1 MSKETDKPNEPQNE
15 AQDRPTAQA
24 PTNMIAVG
32 ASAGGLQAIRRF
44 ISELTELPDTAV
56 VIIQHLSG
64 EHISLMDQLIERY
77 TKVKVKFAEPGPIE
91 ANTIYL
97 NNGTFNISVK
107 DGQFVSVDRYKT
119 DYDYYFP
126 INLFFTSVAHEYGAH
141 AAGIILTGTG
151 TDGSEGIM
159 AIKEFGGIV
168 MIQDPEQSEFNGMPE
183 AALKQGVH
191 DFVLPLKELGE
202 HVQRMFSSSLV
213 RMASATERKDSISD
227 LGDQEFER
235 YVNRILVHIKSV
247 TRMNFLSYKRST
259 IHRQIIKHIFLTN
272 SSGIKEYYEKILQDT
287 EEVKDL
293 AQGFLIRVTRF
304 FRDEKVWKALE
315 KNVVPELIERGKNK
329 PLRIFSAATSTG
341 DEAYSLAIL
350 LKEAS
355 EKAKIDL
362 DFKIFATDL
371 DSEAI
376 AIANRGVYSSPAL
389 EELPEKLKEKYF
401 THLENDTYSLD
412 PSLRDHILFARHD
425 LLKDPPFIHLD
436 LVLCRNLFIYLQQDE
451 QVALLSRFH
460 FGLDDNSF
468 LLLGRTESIA
478 GAARH
483 LFDPVDEQNRI
494 FRKRHTRNRVLYLK
508 NDDTYSSK
516 EDVGAKSYLSLA
528 RKKLPGDLP
537 TTMKATQFGE
547 SSRLFMHYSEIL
559 LNKISKP
566 AMLIDENYHIL
577 FMAGDISDLVRMQ
590 QGMPDNSVESTVH
603 KSLVSIFKD
612 GVQSCLEKNKPVQY
626 ESVVI
631 AEKENKVLTLTFAPD
646 NSALLDTSIAVMFLD
661 SSLPAEHVKD
671 ALNISPKEIE
681 LRKIQVLENELS
693 RTKLNLQST
702 VEELETTNEELQ
714 ASNEELLA
722 ANEELQS
729 ANEELQSVNEE
740 LYSVNTEIQE
750 KMVELSNLHSDIDSM
765 IQSTNLGVLFLDSEL
780 HVRKITPSA
789 KDQFNFTEADEG
801 RELKDFTKN
810 FELLSLMEDIERS
823 RKDVVTI
830 EHKIFNNKLKA
841 EFILRISPYR
851 RIVMSKQVIEGVVLA
866 FIDLSPGFNDT
877 I

>member
-1 MSKETDKPNEPQNE
+1 MAKKKEEIKKTEEQEVQQPIQ
-15 AQDRPTAQA
+15 T

-213 RMASATERKDSISD
+213 RIASVTERKDSVND

-235 YVNRILVHIKSV
+235 YVNRILVHIKFL

-259 IHRQIIKHIFLTN
+259 INRQIIKRIFLTN
-272 SSGIKEYYEKILQDT
+272 SSGIKEYYEKILNDPD
-287 EEVKDL
+287 EVKDL

-315 KNVVPELIERGKNK
+315 KSVVPELIERGKTK

-355 EKAKIDL
+355 EKAKVDI

-376 AIANRGVYSSPAL
+376 SIANRGFYGSPAL

-401 THLENDTYSLD
+401 TPLENDTWSLD

-436 LVLCRNLFIYLQQDE
+436 LVLCRNLFIYLQEDDR
-451 QVALLSRFH
+451 VSLLSRFH

-478 GAARH
+478 SAARH
-483 LFDPVDEQNRI
+483 LFDPLDEQNRI
-494 FRKRHTRNRVLYLK
+494 FKKRHTRNRVLYLK
-508 NDDTYSSK
+508 ND
-516 EDVGAKSYLSLA
+516 ESYQPQESAARSVLPKPITKIKGELS
-528 RKKLPGDLP
+528 
-537 TTMKATQFGE
+537 TMKDTQYGE

-566 AMLIDENYHIL
+566 AMLIDENFNIL

-590 QGMPDNSVESTVH
+590 QGMPDNSVENTVH

-631 AEKENKVLTLTFAPD
+631 AEKENKVLSLTFTPD

-661 SSLPAEHVKD
+661 SSLPAAMVED

-681 LRKIQVLENELS
+681 LRKIKVLENELS

-740 LYSVNTEIQE
+740 LYSVNTELQE

-789 KDQFNFTEADEG
+789 IDQFNFTEADEG
-801 RELKDFTKN
+801 RQLKDFTKN
-810 FELLSLMEDIERS
+810 FELPSLMEDIDRS
-823 RKDVVTI
+823 RKEVVTV
-830 EHKIFNNKLKA
+830 EHKIHNNKLNA

-851 RIVMSKQVIEGVVLA
+851 RIVMNKQVIEGVVLA
-866 FIDLSPGFNDT
+866 FIDLSPGLIKSN
-877 I
+877 

>member
-1 MSKETDKPNEPQNE
+1 MAKKKEEIKKTEEQEVQQPIQ
-15 AQDRPTAQA
+15 T

-213 RMASATERKDSISD
+213 RIASVTERKDSVND

-235 YVNRILVHIKSV
+235 YVNRILVHIKFL

-259 IHRQIIKHIFLTN
+259 INRQIIKRIFLTN
-272 SSGIKEYYEKILQDT
+272 SSGIKEYYEKILNDPD
-287 EEVKDL
+287 EVKDL

-315 KNVVPELIERGKNK
+315 KSVVPELIERGKTK

-355 EKAKIDL
+355 EKAKVDI

-376 AIANRGVYSSPAL
+376 SIANRGFYGSPAL

-401 THLENDTYSLD
+401 TPLENDTWSLD

-436 LVLCRNLFIYLQQDE
+436 LVLCRNLFIYLQEDDR
-451 QVALLSRFH
+451 VSLLSRFH

-478 GAARH
+478 SAARH
-483 LFDPVDEQNRI
+483 LFDPLDEQNRI
-494 FRKRHTRNRVLYLK
+494 FKKRHTRNRVLYLK
-508 NDDTYSSK
+508 ND
-516 EDVGAKSYLSLA
+516 ESYQPQESAARSVLPKPITKIKGELS
-528 RKKLPGDLP
+528 
-537 TTMKATQFGE
+537 TMKDTQYGE
-547 SSRLFMHYSEIL
+547 SSRLFMHYSKIL

-566 AMLIDENYHIL
+566 AMLIDENFNIL

-590 QGMPDNSVESTVH
+590 QGMPDNSVENTVH

-631 AEKENKVLTLTFAPD
+631 AEKENKVLSLTFTPD

-661 SSLPAEHVKD
+661 SSLPAAMVED

-681 LRKIQVLENELS
+681 LRKIKVLENELS

-740 LYSVNTEIQE
+740 LYSVNTELQE

-789 KDQFNFTEADEG
+789 IDQFNFTEADEG
-801 RELKDFTKN
+801 RQLKDFTKN
-810 FELLSLMEDIERS
+810 FELPSLMEDIDRS
-823 RKDVVTI
+823 RKEVVTV
-830 EHKIFNNKLKA
+830 EHKIHNNKLNA
-841 EFILRISPYR
+841 EYILRISPYR
-851 RIVMSKQVIEGVVLA
+851 RIVMNKQVIEGVVLA
-866 FIDLSPGFNDT
+866 FIDLSPGLIKSN
-877 I
+877 

>member
-1 MSKETDKPNEPQNE
+1 MAKKKEEIKKTEEQEVQQPIQ
-15 AQDRPTAQA
+15 T

-213 RMASATERKDSISD
+213 RIASVTERKDSVND

-235 YVNRILVHIKSV
+235 YVNRILVHIKFL

-259 IHRQIIKHIFLTN
+259 INRQIIKRIFLTN
-272 SSGIKEYYEKILQDT
+272 SSGIKEYYEKILNDPD
-287 EEVKDL
+287 EVKDL

-315 KNVVPELIERGKNK
+315 KSVVPELIERGKTK

-355 EKAKIDL
+355 EKAKVDI

-376 AIANRGVYSSPAL
+376 SIANRGVYGSPAL
-389 EELPEKLKEKYF
+389 EELPQKLKEKYF
-401 THLENDTYSLD
+401 TPLENDTWSLD

-436 LVLCRNLFIYLQQDE
+436 LVLCRNLFIYLQEDDR
-451 QVALLSRFH
+451 VSLLSRFH

-478 GAARH
+478 SAARH
-483 LFDPVDEQNRI
+483 LFDPLDEQNRI
-494 FRKRHTRNRVLYLK
+494 FKKRHTRNRVLYLK
-508 NDDTYSSK
+508 ND
-516 EDVGAKSYLSLA
+516 ESYQPQESAARSVLPKPITKIKGELS
-528 RKKLPGDLP
+528 
-537 TTMKATQFGE
+537 TMKDTQYGE

-566 AMLIDENYHIL
+566 AMLIDENFNIL

-590 QGMPDNSVESTVH
+590 QGMPDNSVENTVH

-631 AEKENKVLTLTFAPD
+631 AEKENKVLSLTFTPD

-661 SSLPAEHVKD
+661 SSLPAAMVED

-810 FELLSLMEDIERS
+810 FELLSLMEDIDRS
-823 RKDVVTI
+823 RKEVVTV
-830 EHKIFNNKLKA
+830 EHKIHNNKLNA

-851 RIVMSKQVIEGVVLA
+851 RIVMNKQVIEGVVLA
-866 FIDLSPGFNDT
+866 FIDLSPGLIKSN
-877 I
+877 

>member
-1 MSKETDKPNEPQNE
+1 MAKKKEEIKKTEEQEVQQPIQ
-15 AQDRPTAQA
+15 T

-213 RMASATERKDSISD
+213 RIASVTERKDSVND

-235 YVNRILVHIKSV
+235 YVNRILVHIKSL

-259 IHRQIIKHIFLTN
+259 INRQIIKRIFLTN
-272 SSGIKEYYEKILQDT
+272 SSGIKEYYEKILNDPD
-287 EEVKDL
+287 EVKDL

-315 KNVVPELIERGKNK
+315 KSVVPELIERGKTK

-355 EKAKIDL
+355 EKAKVDI

-376 AIANRGVYSSPAL
+376 SIANRGVYGSPAL
-389 EELPEKLKEKYF
+389 EELPQKLKEKYF
-401 THLENDTYSLD
+401 TPLENDTWSLD

-436 LVLCRNLFIYLQQDE
+436 LVLCRNLFIYLQEDDR
-451 QVALLSRFH
+451 VSLLSRFH

-478 GAARH
+478 SAARH
-483 LFDPVDEQNRI
+483 LFDPLDEQNRI
-494 FRKRHTRNRVLYLK
+494 FKKRHTRNRVLYLK
-508 NDDTYSSK
+508 ND
-516 EDVGAKSYLSLA
+516 ESYQPQESAARSVLPKPITKIKGELS
-528 RKKLPGDLP
+528 
-537 TTMKATQFGE
+537 TMKDTQYGE

-566 AMLIDENYHIL
+566 AMLIDENFNIL

-590 QGMPDNSVESTVH
+590 QGMPDNSVENTVH

-631 AEKENKVLTLTFAPD
+631 AEKENKVLTLTFTPD

-661 SSLPAEHVKD
+661 SSLPAAMVED

-740 LYSVNTEIQE
+740 LYSVNTELQE

-789 KDQFNFTEADEG
+789 IDQFNFTEADEG

-810 FELLSLMEDIERS
+810 FELPSLMEDIDRS
-823 RKDVVTI
+823 RKEVVTV
-830 EHKIFNNKLKA
+830 EHKIHNNKLNA

-851 RIVMSKQVIEGVVLA
+851 RIVMNKQVIEGVVLA
-866 FIDLSPGFNDT
+866 FIDLSPGFNQE
-877 I
+877 

>member
-1 MSKETDKPNEPQNE
+1 MAKKKEEIKKTEEQEVQQPIQ
-15 AQDRPTAQA
+15 T

-213 RMASATERKDSISD
+213 RIASVTERKDSVND

-235 YVNRILVHIKSV
+235 YVNRILVHIKFL

-259 IHRQIIKHIFLTN
+259 INRQIIKRIFLTN
-272 SSGIKEYYEKILQDT
+272 SSGIKEYYEKILNDPD
-287 EEVKDL
+287 EVKDL

-315 KNVVPELIERGKNK
+315 KSVVPELIERGKTK

-355 EKAKIDL
+355 EKAKVDI

-376 AIANRGVYSSPAL
+376 SIANRGVYGSPAL
-389 EELPEKLKEKYF
+389 EELPQKLKEKYF
-401 THLENDTYSLD
+401 TPLENDTWSLD

-436 LVLCRNLFIYLQQDE
+436 LVLCRNLFIYLQEDDR
-451 QVALLSRFH
+451 VSLLSRFH

-478 GAARH
+478 SAARH
-483 LFDPVDEQNRI
+483 LFDPLDEQNRI
-494 FRKRHTRNRVLYLK
+494 FKKRHTRNRVLYLK
-508 NDDTYSSK
+508 ND
-516 EDVGAKSYLSLA
+516 ESYQPQESAARSVLPKPITKIKGELS
-528 RKKLPGDLP
+528 
-537 TTMKATQFGE
+537 TMKDTQYGE

-566 AMLIDENYHIL
+566 AMLIDENFNIL

-590 QGMPDNSVESTVH
+590 QGMPDNSVENTVH

-631 AEKENKVLTLTFAPD
+631 AEKENKVLSLTFTPD

-661 SSLPAEHVKD
+661 SSLPAAMVED

-740 LYSVNTEIQE
+740 LYSVNTELQE

-789 KDQFNFTEADEG
+789 IDQFNFTEADEG

-810 FELLSLMEDIERS
+810 FELPSLMEDIDRS
-823 RKDVVTI
+823 RKEVVTV
-830 EHKIFNNKLKA
+830 EHKIHNNKLNA

-851 RIVMSKQVIEGVVLA
+851 RIVMNKQVIEGVVLA
-866 FIDLSPGFNDT
+866 FIDLSPGLIKSN
-877 I
+877 

>member
-1 MSKETDKPNEPQNE
+1 MAKKKEEIKKTEEQEVQQPIQ
-15 AQDRPTAQA
+15 T

-213 RMASATERKDSISD
+213 RIASVTERKDSVND

-235 YVNRILVHIKSV
+235 YVNRILVHIKFL

-259 IHRQIIKHIFLTN
+259 INRQIIKRIFLTN
-272 SSGIKEYYEKILQDT
+272 SSGIKEYYEKILNDPD
-287 EEVKDL
+287 EVKDL

-315 KNVVPELIERGKNK
+315 KSVVPELIERGKTK

-355 EKAKIDL
+355 EKAKVDI

-376 AIANRGVYSSPAL
+376 SIANRGFYGSPAL

-401 THLENDTYSLD
+401 TPLENDTWSLD

-436 LVLCRNLFIYLQQDE
+436 LVLCRNLFIYLQEDDR
-451 QVALLSRFH
+451 VSLLSRFH

-478 GAARH
+478 SAARH
-483 LFDPVDEQNRI
+483 LFDPLDEQNRI
-494 FRKRHTRNRVLYLK
+494 FKKRHTRNRVLYLK
-508 NDDTYSSK
+508 ND
-516 EDVGAKSYLSLA
+516 ESYQPQESAARSVLPKPITKIKGELS
-528 RKKLPGDLP
+528 
-537 TTMKATQFGE
+537 TMKDTQYGE

-566 AMLIDENYHIL
+566 AMLIDENFNIL

-590 QGMPDNSVESTVH
+590 QGMPDNSVENTVH

-631 AEKENKVLTLTFAPD
+631 AEKENKVLSLTFTPD

-661 SSLPAEHVKD
+661 SSLPAAMVED

-740 LYSVNTEIQE
+740 LYSVNTELQE

-789 KDQFNFTEADEG
+789 IDQFNFTEADEG
-801 RELKDFTKN
+801 RQLKDFTKN
-810 FELLSLMEDIERS
+810 FELPSLMEDIDRS
-823 RKDVVTI
+823 RKEVVTV
-830 EHKIFNNKLKA
+830 EHKIHNNKLNA

-851 RIVMSKQVIEGVVLA
+851 RIVMNKQVIEGVVLA
-866 FIDLSPGFNDT
+866 FIDLSPGLIKSN
-877 I
+877 

>member
-1 MSKETDKPNEPQNE
+1 MAKKKEEIKKTEEQEVQQPIQ
-15 AQDRPTAQA
+15 T

-213 RMASATERKDSISD
+213 RIASVTERKDSVND

-235 YVNRILVHIKSV
+235 YVNRILVHIKFL

-259 IHRQIIKHIFLTN
+259 INRQIIKRIFLTN
-272 SSGIKEYYEKILQDT
+272 SSGIKEYYEKILNDPD
-287 EEVKDL
+287 EVKDL

-315 KNVVPELIERGKNK
+315 KSVVPELIERGKTK

-355 EKAKIDL
+355 EKAKVDI

-376 AIANRGVYSSPAL
+376 SIANRGVYGSPAL
-389 EELPEKLKEKYF
+389 EELPQKLKEKYF
-401 THLENDTYSLD
+401 TPLENDTWSLD

-436 LVLCRNLFIYLQQDE
+436 LVLCRNLFIYLQEDDR
-451 QVALLSRFH
+451 VSLLSRFH

-478 GAARH
+478 SAARH
-483 LFDPVDEQNRI
+483 LFDPLDEQNRI
-494 FRKRHTRNRVLYLK
+494 FKKRHTRNRVLYLK
-508 NDDTYSSK
+508 ND
-516 EDVGAKSYLSLA
+516 ESYQPQESAARSVLPKPITKIKGELS
-528 RKKLPGDLP
+528 
-537 TTMKATQFGE
+537 TMKDTQYGE

-566 AMLIDENYHIL
+566 AMLIDENFNIL

-590 QGMPDNSVESTVH
+590 QGMPDNSVENTVH

-631 AEKENKVLTLTFAPD
+631 AEKENKVLSLTFTPD

-661 SSLPAEHVKD
+661 SSLPAAMVED

-681 LRKIQVLENELS
+681 LRKIKVLENELS

-740 LYSVNTEIQE
+740 LYSVNTELQE

-810 FELLSLMEDIERS
+810 FELPSLMEDIDRS
-823 RKDVVTI
+823 RKEVVTV
-830 EHKIFNNKLKA
+830 EHKIHNNKLNA

-851 RIVMSKQVIEGVVLA
+851 RIVMNKQVIEGVVLA
-866 FIDLSPGFNDT
+866 FIDLSPGLIKSN
-877 I
+877 

>member
-1 MSKETDKPNEPQNE
+1 MAKKKEEIKKTEEQEVQQPIQ
-15 AQDRPTAQA
+15 T

-213 RMASATERKDSISD
+213 RIASVTERKDSVND

-235 YVNRILVHIKSV
+235 YVNRILVHIKFL

-259 IHRQIIKHIFLTN
+259 INRQIIKRIFLTN
-272 SSGIKEYYEKILQDT
+272 SSGIKEYYEKILNDPD
-287 EEVKDL
+287 EVKDL

-315 KNVVPELIERGKNK
+315 KSVVPELIERGKTK

-355 EKAKIDL
+355 EKAKVDI

-376 AIANRGVYSSPAL
+376 SIANRGVYGSPAL
-389 EELPEKLKEKYF
+389 EELPQKLKEKYF
-401 THLENDTYSLD
+401 TPLENDTWSLD

-436 LVLCRNLFIYLQQDE
+436 LVLCRNLFIYLQEDDR
-451 QVALLSRFH
+451 VSLLSRFH

-478 GAARH
+478 SAARH
-483 LFDPVDEQNRI
+483 LFDPLDEQNRI
-494 FRKRHTRNRVLYLK
+494 FKKRHTRNRVLYLK
-508 NDDTYSSK
+508 ND
-516 EDVGAKSYLSLA
+516 ESYQPQESAARSVLPKPITKIKGELS
-528 RKKLPGDLP
+528 
-537 TTMKATQFGE
+537 TMKDTQYGE

-566 AMLIDENYHIL
+566 AMLIDENFNIL

-590 QGMPDNSVESTVH
+590 QGMPDNSVENTVH

-631 AEKENKVLTLTFAPD
+631 AEKENKVLSLTFTPD

-661 SSLPAEHVKD
+661 SSLPAAMVED

-740 LYSVNTEIQE
+740 LYSVNTELQE

-789 KDQFNFTEADEG
+789 IDQFNFTEADEG

-810 FELLSLMEDIERS
+810 FELPSLMEDIDRS
-823 RKDVVTI
+823 RKEVVTV
-830 EHKIFNNKLKA
+830 EHKIHNNKLNA

-851 RIVMSKQVIEGVVLA
+851 RIVMNKQVIEGVVLA
-866 FIDLSPGFNDT
+866 FIDLSPGFNQE
-877 I
+877 

>member
-1 MSKETDKPNEPQNE
+1 M
-15 AQDRPTAQA
+15 
-24 PTNMIAVG
+24 
-32 ASAGGLQAIRRF
+32 
-44 ISELTELPDTAV
+44 
-56 VIIQHLSG
+56 
-64 EHISLMDQLIERY
+64 
-77 TKVKVKFAEPGPIE
+77 
-91 ANTIYL
+91 
-97 NNGTFNISVK
+97 NNGTFNISVN
-107 DGQFVSVDRYKT
+107 DGKFVNVDRYKT

-141 AAGIILTGTG
+141 AAGVILTGTG

-213 RMASATERKDSISD
+213 RIASATERKDSVTDI
-227 LGDQEFER
+227 GDQEFER
-235 YVNRILVHIKSV
+235 YVNRILVHIKSL

-272 SSGIKEYYEKILQDT
+272 SSGIKEYYEKILHDPD
-287 EEVKDL
+287 EVKDL

-315 KNVVPELIERGKNK
+315 KSVVPELIERGKTK

-355 EKAKIDL
+355 EKAKVDI

-376 AIANRGVYSSPAL
+376 SIANEGVYGSPAL
-389 EELPEKLKEKYF
+389 EELPERLKEKYF
-401 THLENDTYSLD
+401 THLENDTWSLD

-478 GAARH
+478 SHARH
-483 LFDPVDEQNRI
+483 LFDPLDEQNRI
-494 FRKRHTRNRVLYLK
+494 FKKRHTRNRVLFLK
-508 NDDTYSSK
+508 NDDTYQPEERASSSVLPQPLTK
-516 EDVGAKSYLSLA
+516 FKRELS
-528 RKKLPGDLP
+528 
-537 TTMKATQFGE
+537 TMKVTQYGE
-547 SSRLFMHYSEIL
+547 NSRLFIHYSEIL

-566 AMLIDENYHIL
+566 AMLIDENFNIL
-577 FMAGDISDLVRMQ
+577 FMAGDISDLVKMQ
-590 QGMPDNSVESTVH
+590 QGVPDNSVENTVH
-603 KSLVSIFKD
+603 KSLVSILKD
-612 GVQSCLEKNKPVQY
+612 GVQSCLEKNQPVQY

-631 AEKENKVLTLTFAPD
+631 AEKENKVLTLTFTPD
-646 NSALLDTSIAVMFLD
+646 NSSLLDTSIAVMFLD
-661 SSLPAEHVKD
+661 SSLPAEMVKD
-671 ALNISPKEIE
+671 TLNISPKEIE

-780 HVRKITPSA
+780 RVRQITPSA
-789 KDQFNFTEADEG
+789 KDQFNFKEADEG
-801 RELKDFTKN
+801 RELNDFTKN
-810 FELLSLMEDIERS
+810 FELPSLMEDIDRS
-823 RKDVVTI
+823 RKEVVTV
-830 EHKIFNNKLKA
+830 EHKIHNNKLNA
-841 EFILRISPYR
+841 EFLLRISPYR
-851 RIVMSKQVIEGVVLA
+851 RIVMNKQVIEGVVLA
-866 FIDLSPGFNDT
+866 FIDLSPEFNQE
-877 I
+877 

>member
-1 MSKETDKPNEPQNE
+1 MAKKKEEIKKTEEQEVQQPIQ
-15 AQDRPTAQA
+15 T

-213 RMASATERKDSISD
+213 RIASVTERKDSVND

-235 YVNRILVHIKSV
+235 YVNRILVHIKFL

-259 IHRQIIKHIFLTN
+259 INRQIIKRIFLTN
-272 SSGIKEYYEKILQDT
+272 SSGIKEYYEKILNDPD
-287 EEVKDL
+287 EVKDL

-315 KNVVPELIERGKNK
+315 KSVVPELIERGKTK

-355 EKAKIDL
+355 EKAKVDI

-376 AIANRGVYSSPAL
+376 SIANRGFYGSPAL

-401 THLENDTYSLD
+401 TPLENDTWSLD

-436 LVLCRNLFIYLQQDE
+436 LVLCRNLFIYLQEDDR
-451 QVALLSRFH
+451 VSLLSRFH

-478 GAARH
+478 SAARH
-483 LFDPVDEQNRI
+483 LFDPLDEQNRI
-494 FRKRHTRNRVLYLK
+494 FKKRHTRNRVLYLK
-508 NDDTYSSK
+508 ND
-516 EDVGAKSYLSLA
+516 ESYQPQESAARSVLPKPITKIKGELS
-528 RKKLPGDLP
+528 
-537 TTMKATQFGE
+537 TMKDTQYGE

-566 AMLIDENYHIL
+566 AMLIDENFNIL

-590 QGMPDNSVESTVH
+590 QGMPDNSVGNTVH

-631 AEKENKVLTLTFAPD
+631 AEKENKVLSLTFTPD

-661 SSLPAEHVKD
+661 SSLPAAMVED

-740 LYSVNTEIQE
+740 LYSVNTELQE

-789 KDQFNFTEADEG
+789 IDQFNFTEADEG
-801 RELKDFTKN
+801 RQLKDFTKN
-810 FELLSLMEDIERS
+810 FELPSLMEDIDRS
-823 RKDVVTI
+823 RKEVVTV
-830 EHKIFNNKLKA
+830 EHKIHNNKLNA

-851 RIVMSKQVIEGVVLA
+851 RIVMNKQVIEGVVLA
-866 FIDLSPGFNDT
+866 FIDLSPGLIKSN
-877 I
+877 

>member
-1 MSKETDKPNEPQNE
+1 MAKKKEEIKKTEEQEVQQPIQ
-15 AQDRPTAQA
+15 T

-213 RMASATERKDSISD
+213 RIASVTERKDSVND

-235 YVNRILVHIKSV
+235 YVNRILVHIKFL

-259 IHRQIIKHIFLTN
+259 INRQIIKRIFLTN
-272 SSGIKEYYEKILQDT
+272 SSGIKEYYEKILNDPD
-287 EEVKDL
+287 EVKDL

-315 KNVVPELIERGKNK
+315 KSVVPELIERGKTK

-355 EKAKIDL
+355 EKAKVDI

-376 AIANRGVYSSPAL
+376 SIANRGFYGSPAL

-401 THLENDTYSLD
+401 TPLENDTWSLD

-436 LVLCRNLFIYLQQDE
+436 LVLCRNLFIYLQEDDR
-451 QVALLSRFH
+451 VSLLSRFH

-478 GAARH
+478 SAARH
-483 LFDPVDEQNRI
+483 LFDPLDEQNRI
-494 FRKRHTRNRVLYLK
+494 FKKRHTRNRVLYLK
-508 NDDTYSSK
+508 ND
-516 EDVGAKSYLSLA
+516 ESYQPQESAARSVLPKPITKIKGELS
-528 RKKLPGDLP
+528 
-537 TTMKATQFGE
+537 TMKDTQYGE

-566 AMLIDENYHIL
+566 AMLIDENFNIL

-590 QGMPDNSVESTVH
+590 QGMPDNSVGNTVH

-631 AEKENKVLTLTFAPD
+631 AEKENKVLSLTFTPD

-661 SSLPAEHVKD
+661 SSLPAAMVED

-740 LYSVNTEIQE
+740 LYSVNTELQE

-789 KDQFNFTEADEG
+789 IDQFNFTEADEG
-801 RELKDFTKN
+801 RQLKDFTKN
-810 FELLSLMEDIERS
+810 FELPSLMEDIDRS
-823 RKDVVTI
+823 RKEVVTV
-830 EHKIFNNKLKA
+830 EHKIHNNKLNA
-841 EFILRISPYR
+841 EYILRISPYR
-851 RIVMSKQVIEGVVLA
+851 RIVMNKQVIEGVVLA
-866 FIDLSPGFNDT
+866 FIDLSPGLIKSN
-877 I
+877 

>member
-1 MSKETDKPNEPQNE
+1 MAKKKEDSKKVEQFAGEQPV
-15 AQDRPTAQA
+15 QA

-213 RMASATERKDSISD
+213 RIASATERRDSVTD

-235 YVNRILVHIKSV
+235 YVNRILVHIKSL

-272 SSGIKEYYEKILQDT
+272 SSGIKEYYEKILHDPD
-287 EEVKDL
+287 EVKDL

-315 KNVVPELIERGKNK
+315 KTVVPELIERGKTK

-355 EKAKIDL
+355 EKAKVDL

-376 AIANRGVYSSPAL
+376 SIANRGVYGSPAL

-401 THLENDTYSLD
+401 THLENDTWSLD

-460 FGLDDNSF
+460 FGLDDSSF

-478 GAARH
+478 SAARH
-483 LFDPVDEQNRI
+483 LFDPLDEQNRI
-494 FRKRHTRNRVLYLK
+494 FKKRHTRNRVLYLK
-508 NDDTYSSK
+508 NDESYQPQ
-516 EDVGAKSYLSLA
+516 EGAA
-528 RKKLPGDLP
+528 RSVLPKP
-537 TTMKATQFGE
+537 TTKLKGELSTMKVTQYGE

-566 AMLIDENYHIL
+566 AMLIDENFNIL
-577 FMAGDISDLVRMQ
+577 FMAGDISDLVKMQ
-590 QGMPDNSVESTVH
+590 QGMPDNSVENTVH

-661 SSLPAEHVKD
+661 SSLPAEMVKD

-810 FELLSLMEDIERS
+810 FELPSLMEDIDRS

-830 EHKIFNNKLKA
+830 EHKIHNNKLNA

-851 RIVMSKQVIEGVVLA
+851 RIVMNKQVIEGVVLA
-866 FIDLSPGFNDT
+866 FIDLSPGFNQE
-877 I
+877 

>member
-1 MSKETDKPNEPQNE
+1 MAKKKEEIKKTEEQEVQQPIQ
-15 AQDRPTAQA
+15 T

-213 RMASATERKDSISD
+213 RIASVTERKDSVND

-235 YVNRILVHIKSV
+235 YVNRILVHIKFL

-259 IHRQIIKHIFLTN
+259 INRQIIKRIFLTN
-272 SSGIKEYYEKILQDT
+272 SSGIKEYYEKILNDPD
-287 EEVKDL
+287 EVKDL

-315 KNVVPELIERGKNK
+315 KSVVPELIERGKTK

-355 EKAKIDL
+355 EKAKVDI

-376 AIANRGVYSSPAL
+376 SIANRGFYGSPAL

-401 THLENDTYSLD
+401 TPLENDTWSLD

-436 LVLCRNLFIYLQQDE
+436 LVLCRNLFIYLQEDDR
-451 QVALLSRFH
+451 VSLLSRFH

-478 GAARH
+478 SAARH
-483 LFDPVDEQNRI
+483 LFDPLDEQNRI
-494 FRKRHTRNRVLYLK
+494 FKKRHTRNRVLYLK
-508 NDDTYSSK
+508 ND
-516 EDVGAKSYLSLA
+516 ESYQPQESAARSVLPKPITKIKGELS
-528 RKKLPGDLP
+528 
-537 TTMKATQFGE
+537 TMKDTQYGE

-566 AMLIDENYHIL
+566 AMLIDENFNIL

-590 QGMPDNSVESTVH
+590 QGMPDNSVENTVH

-631 AEKENKVLTLTFAPD
+631 AEKENKVLSLTFTPD

-661 SSLPAEHVKD
+661 SSLPAAMVED

-740 LYSVNTEIQE
+740 LYSVNTELQE

-789 KDQFNFTEADEG
+789 IDQFNFTEADEG
-801 RELKDFTKN
+801 RQLKDFTKN
-810 FELLSLMEDIERS
+810 FELPSLMEDIDRS
-823 RKDVVTI
+823 RKEVVTV
-830 EHKIFNNKLKA
+830 EHKIHNNKLNA
-841 EFILRISPYR
+841 EYILRISPYR
-851 RIVMSKQVIEGVVLA
+851 RIVMNKQVIEGVVLA
-866 FIDLSPGFNDT
+866 FIDLSPGLIKSN
-877 I
+877 

>member
-1 MSKETDKPNEPQNE
+1 MAQKEEEIKKEDVPEISTPIQP
-15 AQDRPTAQA
+15 

-44 ISELTELPDTAV
+44 ITELTELPDTSV

-91 ANTIYL
+91 PNTIYL

-141 AAGIILTGTG
+141 AAGVILTGTG

-191 DFVLPLKELGE
+191 DFILPLKELGE

-213 RMASATERKDSISD
+213 RIASATERKNAATD

-235 YVNRILVHIKSV
+235 YVNRILVHIKLV

-272 SSGIKEYYEKILQDT
+272 SAGIKDYYEKILQDQD
-287 EEVKDL
+287 EVKDL

-315 KNVVPELIERGKNK
+315 KSIVPELIERGRNK

-355 EKAKIDL
+355 EKAKVEL

-376 AIANRGVYSSPAL
+376 SIANRGIYGGPAL
-389 EELPEKLKEKYF
+389 EELPAKLKKKYF
-401 THLENDTYSLD
+401 TPLENGTYSLD

-436 LVLCRNLFIYLQQDE
+436 LVLCRNLFIYLQQEE

-460 FGLDDNSF
+460 FGLDDDSF

-478 GAARH
+478 SAAKH
-483 LFDPVDEQNRI
+483 LFDPLDEQNRI
-494 FRKRHTRNRVLYLK
+494 FKKRHTRNRVLYLK
-508 NDDTYSSK
+508 NDDSYHPN
-516 EDVGAKSYLSLA
+516 DVGARSLPPPPQMKS
-528 RKKLPGDLP
+528 KIKVEP
-537 TTMKATQFGE
+537 TMKVTQYGE

-566 AMLIDENYHIL
+566 AMLIDENFNIL

-646 NSALLDTSIAVMFLD
+646 NSALLDASVAVMLLD
-661 SSLPAEHVKD
+661 SSLPAEMVTN

-810 FELLSLMEDIERS
+810 FELLSLMEDIDRS
-823 RKDVVTI
+823 RKDVVTV
-830 EHKIFNNKLKA
+830 EHKIFNNKLNA

-851 RIVMSKQVIEGVVLA
+851 RIVMNKQVIEGVVLA
-866 FIDLSPGFNDT
+866 FIDLSPGFNQE
-877 I
+877 